1 MEDFRKHYTTTYLEE
16 VTDLLN
22 QMQEEFVVKM
32 NKFVKILY
40 EARNNKK
47 TVFFMGN
54 GGSAATASHFVGD
67 LSKGTIVEGYPRFKT
82 ISLTDN
88 VPNMLA
94 WGNDSSYEDIFVEQL
109 KNLME
114 YGDVVV
120 GISGSGN
127 SKNVVKAIEYAN
139 ANGGVTFGI
148 LGYDGGKL
156 LEIVQESI
164 HVPSFNMQQVEDIHV
179 IVSHLLTSMIREE
192 QKGRNKFSKQ
202 QNL

>member
-1 MEDFRKHYTTTYLEE
+1 MEDFRERYTYNYLQE
-16 VTDLLN
+16 VINLLN
-22 QMQEEFVVKM
+22 QMKEEFAVKM
-32 NKFVKILY
+32 GKFAEIMY
-40 EARNNKK
+40 EARKNKR
-47 TVFFMGN
+47 TIFFMGN

-67 LSKGTIVEGYPRFKT
+67 LSKGTIVEGFPRFKT
-82 ISLTDN
+82 IALTDN

-114 YGDVVV
+114 PGDVVV

-127 SKNVVKAIEYAN
+127 SKNVIKAIDYAN
-139 ANGGVTFGI
+139 ANGGISIGI

-156 LEIVQESI
+156 IKSVHEDI

-179 IVSHLLTSMIREE
+179 LVSHLLTSMIREE
-192 QKGRNKFSKQ
+192 QKQ
-202 QNL
+202 QIS

>member
-1 MEDFRKHYTTTYLEE
+1 MESFREKYTKNYLQE

-22 QMQEEFVVKM
+22 QMEDEFVIKM
-32 NKFVKILY
+32 DKFAKILY
-40 EARNNKK
+40 ETREKRK
-47 TVFFMGN
+47 TIFFMGN

-67 LSKGTIVEGYPRFKT
+67 LSKGTIVEGFPRFKT
-82 ISLTDN
+82 IALTDN

-94 WGNDSSYEDIFVEQL
+94 WGNDSSYEDIFIEQL

-114 YGDVVV
+114 SEDVVV

-127 SKNVVKAIEYAN
+127 SKNVIKAIDYAN
-139 ANGGVTFGI
+139 KNEAITFGL

-156 LEIVQESI
+156 LDMVQESI

-179 IVSHLLTSMIREE
+179 LVSHLLTSMIREE
-192 QKGRNKFSKQ
+192 QKKA
-202 QNL
+202 LLA